1 MKKLFEFLV
10 PTKYGDTVKPI
21 RTRHHKRWD
30 EFVRKV
36 SGGLTLMTPAKG
48 QWVFDNSL
56 YEERVIPVRILCTDA
71 DIEKIAAFSLKH
83 YRQKAVMYY
92 VLSNECKIVYAS

>member
-10 PTKYGDTVKPI
+10 PTIYGDTMKPI

-30 EFVRKV
+30 EYVRKV
-36 SGGLTLMTPAKG
+36 SGGLTLMPVAKG
-48 QWVFDNSL
+48 QWVYKDTL
-56 YEERVIPVRILCTDA
+56 HEERVIPVRICCTDT
-71 DIEKIAAFSLKH
+71 DIKDIAAFSLKH

-92 VLSNECKIVYAS
+92 VLSNECVIVSA